1 MNTFR
6 IGDSEHELRRY
17 LLHRGYLKPGEPAA
31 ITPLAGGV
39 SNEVVKVTSPGRGA
53 VFKQAL
59 AKLRVE
65 EDWFIDPERSNAEK
79 ECLKLMRRI
88 LGREYAPEV
97 VFEDEENFIFA
108 MELAPEGS
116 EEWKKKLLRGE
127 VDLAMAGQVARAL
140 AKLHNE
146 TFENADLT
154 RRFDQPQ
161 RFLDCRVNPYFE
173 SIARQHPSLA
183 CAIRSEINRLL
194 SVRKVLV
201 HGDYSPKN
209 ILISPDGAQ
218 VWLLDAEA
226 AHLGDPSFD
235 IAFLLSHLLLKAVK
249 VHRAT
254 ERMLEAFL
262 HIGSTYGQAVDV
274 FSTSWIEKHT
284 CREMG
289 LLLLARVDGKSPV
302 EYLATDSEK
311 NIVRCAAI
319 RVIQERSERY
329 TTVAGIIA
337 EEIQRAR
344 HAV

>member
-1 MNTFR
+1 MA
-6 IGDSEHELRRY
+6 SVRRA
-17 LLHRGYLKPGEPAA
+17 REREKRQ
-31 ITPLAGGV
+31 AGGADSGAPLKVLRDVIVPDTITVQELANRMAERATDVIKTLMNMGVMATINQSIDADTAQLVADEFGHRVKRV
-39 SNEVVKVTSPGRGA
+39 SA
-53 VFKQAL
+53 AD
-59 AKLRVE
+59 VE
-65 EDWFIDPERSNAEK
+65 IGFIDE
-79 ECLKLMRRI
+79 
-88 LGREYAPEV
+88 G
-97 VFEDEENFIFA
+97 DEE
-108 MELAPEGS
+108 
-116 EEWKKKLLRGE
+116 
-127 VDLAMAGQVARAL
+127 AGQVARAL

-173 SIARQHPSLA
+173 SIARHYPSLA

-226 AHLGDPSFD
+226 AHVGDPSFD

-249 VHRAT
+249 VHSAT

-262 HIGSTYGQAVDV
+262 HIGSTYGQAVDI

-319 RVIQERSERY
+319 RVIQERPERY